1 MATVA
6 ALVYATPTVETATG
20 LRWISL
26 ACGGLSGGLTGSA
39 MGLSLF
45 FSFLFSFVFACCFA
59 PFGFFCWVPFF
70 FSSYDFS
77 LNINS
82 SVLEAQNRTCGK
94 ITL

>member
-26 ACGGLSGGLTGSA
+26 ACGGLSGGLTGFA

-59 PFGFFCWVPFF
+59 TFGFFCWVLFLFF
-70 FSSYDFS
+70 ICTILFSSYDFS
-77 LNINS
+77 FNINS
-82 SVLEAQNRTCGK
+82 FVLEA
-94 ITL
+94 

>member
-45 FSFLFSFVFACCFA
+45 FSFFLRFRLLLCSVWFLLLGFVFVFCFLH
-59 PFGFFCWVPFF
+59 FF
-70 FSSYDFS
+70 FR
-77 LNINS
+77 
-82 SVLEAQNRTCGK
+82 VTWAQGS
-94 ITL
+94 